1 MSITLSSRR
10 TFLQATVS
18 GGAVL
23 PLLTS
28 LGMATNAVAGGL
40 VEAEGSLCLFEADA
54 AMGADMAAGVRQIGL
69 AYQTVTL
76 DDAAGWS
83 AMLDALTSARGR
95 SLAVL
100 GRSATVF
107 AVRSMLEPTWRVVLE
122 GRHSRQADSG
132 MRHELSGLDA
142 PMRSL
147 SGGNQQKVILGRELA
162 AELPLLILD
171 QPTRGLD
178 VSAADF
184 VHNEILAQR
193 DLGRAIL
200 LVSSDLEELLALAD
214 RVLVLHRGRLAGS
227 LPIAEATI
235 ERVGRLML
243 TGSDDAS

>member
-40 VEAEGSLCLFEADA
+40 VEAESSLCLFEADA

-107 AVRSMLEPTWRVVLE
+107 AVRSMLEPAWRVVLE
-122 GRHSRQADSG
+122 GRHSRQADG

-142 PMRSL
+142 PMNQL
-147 SGGNQQKVILGRELA
+147 SGWLNRVRDPAQYAVVLA
-162 AELPLLILD
+162 SMPRGEFSANAERKTLD
-171 QPTRGLD
+171 LNSHAWPGSD
-178 VSAADF
+178 
-184 VHNEILAQR
+184 
-193 DLGRAIL
+193 
-200 LVSSDLEELLALAD
+200 LVSLLAWPKG
-214 RVLVLHRGRLAGS
+214 VV
-227 LPIAEATI
+227 
-235 ERVGRLML
+235 
-243 TGSDDAS
+243 

>member
-40 VEAEGSLCLFEADA
+40 AETENSLCLFEADA

-76 DDAAGWS
+76 DDVAGWS

-107 AVRSMLEPTWRVVLE
+107 AVRSMLEPAWRVVLE
-122 GRHSRQADSG
+122 GRHSRQADSQ
-132 MRHELSGLDA
+132 MRHEFTGLDA
-142 PMRSL
+142 PMK
-147 SGGNQQKVILGRELA
+147 QLA
-162 AELPLLILD
+162 GWVDRVNDPAQYAVVLASM
-171 QPTRGLD
+171 TRGEFSADAERKTLD
-178 VSAADF
+178 LNSHAWPGSD
-184 VHNEILAQR
+184 
-193 DLGRAIL
+193 
-200 LVSSDLEELLALAD
+200 LVSLLAWPKG
-214 RVLVLHRGRLAGS
+214 VV
-227 LPIAEATI
+227 
-235 ERVGRLML
+235 
-243 TGSDDAS
+243 

>member
-10 TFLQATVS
+10 TFLRATVS
-18 GGAVL
+18 GGAAL
-23 PLLTS
+23 PLFTS

-40 VEAEGSLCLFEADA
+40 AETENSLCLFEADA

-142 PMRSL
+142 PMNQI
-147 SGGNQQKVILGRELA
+147 SGWLNRVRDPAQYAVVLASMARGEFSADAGRKT
-162 AELPLLILD
+162 LD
-171 QPTRGLD
+171 LNSHAWPGSD
-178 VSAADF
+178 
-184 VHNEILAQR
+184 
-193 DLGRAIL
+193 
-200 LVSSDLEELLALAD
+200 LVSLLAWPKG
-214 RVLVLHRGRLAGS
+214 VV
-227 LPIAEATI
+227 
-235 ERVGRLML
+235 
-243 TGSDDAS
+243 